1 MVDLQC
7 IVLYVSSFV
16 ILFHR
21 GRKDTGWK
29 NGKVR
34 GKSKEKHRIRG
45 VKEGIGTQ
53 TENSTQEK
61 TAGTESETVESG
73 RNGTKPTKKK
83 LYYAELG
90 ASCL

>member
-1 MVDLQC
+1 MIYISSLV
-7 IVLYVSSFV
+7 IV
-16 ILFHR
+16 FHR
-21 GRKDTGWK
+21 RKKYAGQK
-29 NGKVR
+29 NGKCK